1 MFLLV
6 LLFMIAELLREQYMN
21 LNQTQA
27 RELRR
32 GKGEVNHNTR
42 ETGSLF
48 IGGRFLKETYVS
60 IEEST

>member
-32 GKGEVNHNTR
+32 GKGEVN
-42 ETGSLF
+42 S
-48 IGGRFLKETYVS
+48 K
-60 IEEST
+60 

>member
-1 MFLLV
+1 
-6 LLFMIAELLREQYMN
+6 MIAELLREQYMN